1 MMTLLRQKTVL
12 VLWFVIFAFIGLIVV
27 EWGADYSGAPTNAA
41 GDAVGVV
48 NGETISLQEFQDALR
63 RVAQQMP
70 QEQRADQAL
79 LVRQVWD
86 YYVREIILNQ
96 EYERLGFEVTDGEIA
111 FYTRNKPPPA
121 VREFER
127 FKTDGAFDM
136 DKYAQFI
143 GNPANL
149 SDPNNQSLVLWIES
163 SVERQLLDYRL
174 QRMLRGTAPVSPNEV
189 RQYFAEANEKVRVE
203 YAFAP
208 SEVLDADDEI
218 EVTDEELAAYYEENA
233 ADYEHPEQVKL
244 EYAHFPKVASAADSL
259 ELKKEIG
266 RLRQEIEAGE
276 DFAEVAAVVSDDE
289 GSAAQ
294 GGDLGFFGRG
304 RMVAPFEEAAFALA
318 PGELSEPVQTR
329 YGWHLI
335 KVEERSAENGEE
347 QVHARHIL
355 LRYQPSRSTEDS
367 LRTRAEALQEQAEAE
382 GFAAALA
389 ASGIAAMA
397 TNFLRKSQ
405 AVPGLS
411 ANTTWIVNHFF
422 EQELGAVSQVIEDD
436 LGLWVAHLVAKRPA
450 GTAPLDELKP
460 QLEPLVRA
468 RKKAERAAARLE
480 AVRREVE
487 AGATLAAAAQN
498 AGLERHAPEPFA
510 RTESVEGLGR
520 GNAVVGAAFRLEE
533 GQLSAVIEVAEGSQR
548 GAYLLR
554 LLEKTPIDEEQF
566 AEQRAQVGAQLQAQ
580 RTQEAVQNWFTHLYE
595 TAEIEDNRH
604 LFFTF

>member
-27 EWGADYSGAPTNAA
+27 EWGADYSGAGANDA
-41 GDAVGVV
+41 GDTVGVV

-63 RVAQQMP
+63 RLARQMP
-70 QEQRADQAL
+70 QEQRTDQAL
-79 LVRQVWD
+79 LVQQVWD

-96 EYERLGFEVTDGEIA
+96 EYERLGFELTDGEIA

-121 VREFER
+121 VHEFEI
-127 FKTDGAFDM
+127 FQTDGAFDR

-149 SDPNNQSLVLWIES
+149 SDPNNQALVLWIES
-163 SVERQLLDYRL
+163 TIERQLLEYRL
-174 QRMLRGTAPVSPNEV
+174 QRMLRGTAQVSPNAAH
-189 RQYFAEANEKVRVE
+189 QHFAEAHEKVRIE

-208 SEVLDADDEI
+208 SDAPDDEI
-218 EVTDEELAAYYEENA
+218 EISDEDLAAYYQKNL
-233 ADYEHPEQVKL
+233 ADYEHPDQVKL

-259 ELKKEIG
+259 AIKEEID
-266 RLRQEIEAGE
+266 RLRQEIEAGA
-276 DFAEVAAVVSDDE
+276 DFAELAGVVSDDE

-335 KVEERSAENGEE
+335 KVEERLEQSGEE

-355 LRYQPSRSTEDS
+355 LRYQPSRTTEDS
-367 LRTRAEALQEQAEAE
+367 LRSMAEAFQEQAAAE
-382 GFAAALA
+382 GFAEALA
-389 ASGIAAMA
+389 ASGTEA
-397 TNFLRKSQ
+397 TPTDFLQKNQ
-405 AVPGLS
+405 AVPGIS
-411 ANTTWIVNHFF
+411 ANTTWLVNWFF

-436 LGLWVAHLVAKRPA
+436 SGLWVVQLVAKRPEGA
-450 GTAPLDELKP
+450 APLDELRDR
-460 QLEPLVRA
+460 LEPLVRA
-468 RKKAERAAARLE
+468 HKKAARAAARLK
-480 AVRREVE
+480 AVRQEVE
-487 AGATLAAAAQN
+487 AGVSLAQAAQN
-498 AGLERHAPEPFA
+498 AGVEFHAPEAFA

-520 GNAVVGAAFRLEE
+520 ASAVIGAAFRLVED
-533 GQLSAVIEVAEGSQR
+533 QLSEVIEVAEGSKR
-548 GAYLLR
+548 GAYLLK
-554 LLEKTPIDEEQF
+554 LLEKTPVDAEQF
-566 AEQRAQVGAQLQAQ
+566 AAQREQVVAQLQAQ
-580 RTQEAVQNWFTHLYE
+580 REQEAVQNWFAHLYE

-604 LFFTF
+604 RFFTF